1 MLMNQNQRIS
11 AFAEL
16 GATLTQLL
24 DNVENIVGQGD
35 TTESDFR
42 HLLRSAQLQNPW
54 FIPENTVF
62 ALRQWAELLT
72 KSRLSS
78 WIEPYQSQLEKQ
90 LVSKRVG
97 VVNAG
102 NIPLVGFHDFLSV
115 LICGH
120 SYLGKN
126 ASDDALL
133 LPFIAGLLQKIE
145 PRFKSLIS
153 FTDRLAEFDAVIATG
168 SNNTA
173 RYFEHYFGKVPN
185 IIRKNRNGVAV
196 LKGNETA
203 AQFKLLGEDI
213 FRYFGL
219 GCRNISK
226 LYVPEK
232 YDFSLFFESM
242 MSFQDVMSHNKYMN
256 NFEYHNTVYLLKTI
270 PFLQNGFMILK
281 EDVSIPSPIAVVHYE
296 KYSDENLLRQ
306 QFINDREKLQ
316 CIVVED
322 KELFSGSGLEPILT
336 DFGKTQHPGLSDY
349 ADGVDTVGFLSV
361 I

>member
-1 MLMNQNQRIS
+1 MNQNQRIS

-16 GATLTQLL
+16 GAKLKQMLEST
-24 DNVENIVGQGD
+24 ENTVGQGD
-35 TTESDFR
+35 TKDSDFR
-42 HLLRSAQLQNPW
+42 HVLRSAQLQNPW

-72 KSRLSS
+72 KNKLES
-78 WIEPYQSQLEKQ
+78 WIEPYHLQLEKQ

-115 LICGH
+115 LISGH

-133 LPFIAGLLQKIE
+133 LPYIAGLLQNIE
-145 PRFKSLIS
+145 PGFKEQVS
-153 FTDRLAEFDAVIATG
+153 FTDRLAHYDAVIATG

-173 RYFEHYFGKVPN
+173 RYFEHYFGKVPH

-203 AQFKLLGEDI
+203 AQLKLLGEDI

-226 LYVPEK
+226 LYVPK
-232 YDFSLFFESM
+232 QYDFSLFFESM
-242 MSFQDVMSHNKYMN
+242 MSFQDVMGHNKYMN

-296 KYSDENLLRQ
+296 KYTDENELRQ
-306 QFINDREKLQ
+306 QLINDREKLQ
-316 CIVVED
+316 CIATEN
-322 KELFSGSGLEPILT
+322 KELFSGSGLEQILT
-336 DFGKTQHPGLSDY
+336 DLGNTQHPGLSDY
-349 ADGVDTVGFLSV
+349 ADGVDTVRFLSV